1 MRSSHFERAL
11 FGAYAARSKKN
22 EVVWEKESQ
31 IVEHLFAGN
40 TEEYEQLCFLVFG
53 EAL

>member
-1 MRSSHFERAL
+1 
-11 FGAYAARSKKN
+11 
-22 EVVWEKESQ
+22 